1 MTSVKVTGTDFI
13 RDINSMGLSNINS
26 IEKSEYYLKRKILQT
41 QNIEIN
47 SIRSEIDG
55 IKSDVS
61 DIKNMLLK
69 LMEKD

>member
-1 MTSVKVTGTDFI
+1 MTSVKVAGTDFI

-26 IEKSEYYLKRKILQT
+26 IEKNEYYLKRKILQT